1 MRKQI
6 RRLSPH
12 QNGKVFGI
20 LMAVSSLV
28 FVIPMLLI
36 FFFVAPSV
44 DQQGNPTTFP
54 KFMLLLFPVMY
65 LVFGYFGTA
74 IGSLIYN
81 FLFRF
86 IGGFEYEEKD
96 EDAQQIAALDR
107 QETPPASP

>member
-28 FVIPMLLI
+28 FVIPMSLI

-44 DQQGNPTTFP
+44 DQHGNPTNFP
-54 KFMLLLFPVMY
+54 KFMFLIFPIIY
-65 LVFGYFGTA
+65 LIFGYLATA

-86 IGGFEYEEKD
+86 IGGFEYEEN

-107 QETPPASP
+107 QETTPASQ